1 MASLTLRKKKIILM
15 LMEILVMID
24 ANIDTDAA
32 SPDIDVYALA
42 YTCRT

>member
-1 MASLTLRKKKIILM
+1 M
-15 LMEILVMID
+15 LMKILVMLD

-42 YTCRT
+42 CTLTMYVGLE